1 MEWKETENG
10 IEVRTEGALAGIS
23 RTPAVW
29 YNFLYRV
36 AADGRLEIKVHAD
49 VSKNKN
55 ACYLPRFGFEFKVPY
70 EMEEMEYFGRRPWEN
85 YQDLFHHAPIG
96 LYASDASREYFSYIK
111 PQETGNHTQVR
122 YLTVK
127 NSHTKEELTFQA
139 EP

>member
-1 MEWKETENG
+1 MDKCYSMEWEETENG

-29 YNFLYRV
+29 YNILYRV

-70 EMEEMEYFGRRPWEN
+70 EMEEMEYFGRGPWEN
-85 YQDLFHHAPIG
+85 YQDLSIMRRSVCMLLMRHENISHM
-96 LYASDASREYFSYIK
+96 LNLRR
-111 PQETGNHTQVR
+111 QEIIR
-122 YLTVK
+122 R
-127 NSHTKEELTFQA
+127 
-139 EP
+139 